1 MGGEKY
7 KQNVYIEQ
15 QILILTHFVK
25 ETYALYEYMP
35 FKNNT
40 IQFFN
45 LCTVMV
51 GLKSYI

>member
-15 QILILTHFVK
+15 QILILTHFIK

-35 FKNNT
+35 LK
-40 IQFFN
+40 IPQFSSSIY
-45 LCTVMV
+45 V
-51 GLKSYI
+51 